1 MHSPLITAHSGC
13 EQTSRDSM
21 DSVECA
27 IALGADVVEM
37 DIRKAPD
44 RVLRVSHNCVSSEEY
59 AGKPQLKEVFR
70 LICDKGLALN
80 CDIKESHALYDVL
93 DLAEAFAFGPDR
105 LFLSGSVS
113 PEQLARD
120 ASITQRAGVYLNIE
134 EILKFLSVGHLF
146 QDHTE
151 SRFPEL
157 MNTPW
162 NFVRGVPLEGEVLTS
177 VITLLK
183 TLGVRGLNLPHGM
196 VTPMAAERLNT
207 AEIPFSVWTVNKPEL
222 IEQCLRVKAANVTT
236 LTVESALNCRRQI
249 FGF

>member
-1 MHSPLITAHSGC
+1 
-13 EQTSRDSM
+13 M

-196 VTPMAAERLNT
+196 IIVAALSGVSESL
-207 AEIPFSVWTVNKPEL
+207 
-222 IEQCLRVKAANVTT
+222 
-236 LTVESALNCRRQI
+236 VESARDVGAGKLRVFFQIILPLSYKDVMARISQFDIVCRES
-249 FGF
+249 